1 MDPRPALIALLLIG
15 CVLSPGCTSFLPS
28 RSSKGPAEL
37 TVPSWRL
44 VSYYNGNGTMVP
56 VGPRSNISL
65 KFGEE
70 GTVSGFIDGCW
81 RYSGRYTTLGETIRV
96 TNLTRVLKSTC
107 TLSPETAEI
116 ENTCFSLL
124 QKSPRFNINEGTL
137 VFGYYDAQ
145 RYLVFSRS

>member
-1 MDPRPALIALLLIG
+1 
-15 CVLSPGCTSFLPS
+15 
-28 RSSKGPAEL
+28 
-37 TVPSWRL
+37 
-44 VSYYNGNGTMVP
+44 MVP